1 MTPFSSNESSDTPA
15 TNQDN
20 EENRKM
26 DETAISEGG
35 LLHVLWTDDTPGN
48 FDILYKRDGGHF
60 DPTILNLSNN
70 AGGSLFAA
78 IAVSGKN
85 VHVVWHDDTPGNSDI
100 QYKEGPMAERI
111 RLTINLSDNAG
122 TSVFAAIAV
131 SGNNCTRG
139 MA

>member
-26 DETAISEGG
+26 DATAISEGG

-48 FDILYKRDGGHF
+48 FDILYKRDGADF

-78 IAVSGKN
+78 IAVSGNN

-100 QYKEGPMAERI
+100 QYI
-111 RLTINLSDNAG
+111 RNRWRSHI
-122 TSVFAAIAV
+122 
-131 SGNNCTRG
+131 
-139 MA
+139 